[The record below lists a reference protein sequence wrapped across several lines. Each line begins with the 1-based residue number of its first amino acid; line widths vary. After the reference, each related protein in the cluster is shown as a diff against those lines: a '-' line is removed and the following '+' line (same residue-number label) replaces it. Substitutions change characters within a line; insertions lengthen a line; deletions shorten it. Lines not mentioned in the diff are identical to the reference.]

1 MARIFVGNRAMVDEG
16 VLEAVRALGD
26 EFWVLAEFDVNRRN
40 IDWLILR
47 QVPDDRPAGRYSTV
61 ILTELKRTRAVLD
74 GDDNSR
80 WREYREGLWHEL
92 EPSNMRDMNPWRQL
106 INTVNTFREWLYN
119 NQRRFLAPN
128 SGQVY
133 PEAAVKI
140 WPNLL
145 ILSDPA
151 EIVHRLPLKPHNGF
165 GAYHFH
171 LGEWVRRAWGWTPR
185 EGLQLT
191 AAEIEDLT
199 RVLGVQE
206 LPRESAPRSLNGQAM
221 VDVATE
227 HAAIAGSLDW
237 LDGFASW
244 AAGIEQRMR
253 ELEARLEAMATAPA
267 AVDRPQPMP
276 VRPSALASPPG
287 YQPDRALTEDE
298 RGLIVDA
305 LANLRDSGKNRD
317 FPCLFAEMHRMIG
330 GPTFKTRNF
339 NGYGSA
345 LNMMTRAVVE
355 GLVTFGPTDANGVP
369 TVYLPEEEAPA
380 EEPADAEPEMVAD
393 GA

>member
-1 MARIFVGNRAMVDEG
+1 MARIFVGNRSMVDGE
-16 VLEAVRALGD
+16 VLEAIRTLGD

-119 NQRRFLAPN
+119 NQRRFLAPGG
-128 SGQVY
+128 GQVY

-145 ILSDPA
+145 ILGDPA

-199 RVLGVQE
+199 RVLGLQE
-206 LPRESAPRSLNGQAM
+206 LPRGHAPRPLNGQAAPE
-221 VDVATE
+221 VADAP
-227 HAAIAGSLDW
+227 AAVAGSLDW
-237 LDGFASW
+237 LEGFAAW
-244 AAGIEQRMR
+244 ADGIEHRVR
-253 ELEARLEAMATAPA
+253 ELEARVEAMADERA
-267 AVDRPQPMP
+267 
-276 VRPSALASPPG
+276 RPSVGGRSNASPAQPPS
-287 YQPDRALTEDE
+287 QPDRPLAEEE
-298 RGLIVDA
+298 RRLILDA
-305 LANLRDSGKNRD
+305 LANLRETGKTRD

-355 GLVTFGPTDANGVP
+355 GLVMFGPTDANGVP
-369 TVYLPEEEAPA
+369 TVYLPDEEMPA
-380 EEPADAEPEMVAD
+380 TEEPAGAEPQMVAG